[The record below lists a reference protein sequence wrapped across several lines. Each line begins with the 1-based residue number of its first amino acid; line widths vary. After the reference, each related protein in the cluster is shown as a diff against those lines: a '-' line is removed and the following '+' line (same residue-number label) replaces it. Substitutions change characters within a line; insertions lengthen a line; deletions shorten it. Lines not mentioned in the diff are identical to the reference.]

1 MKKNEKIVGDKL
13 KTKNQI
19 FKWII
24 LCSDMDEADGVGRS
38 IVRKVRN
45 FAERIRNPSGQSK
58 SESVLDSGQPPITVS
73 PGFIKGLGQNNI
85 EITWLC
91 KQEFKAFKVI
101 IFVKGI
107 AGNDRHAAN
116 CKIIINI

>member
-85 EITWLC
+85 EIT
-91 KQEFKAFKVI
+91 
-101 IFVKGI
+101 
-107 AGNDRHAAN
+107 
-116 CKIIINI
+116 